1 MVRKSLK
8 FHHHFPPLNSMATEK
23 LFGKIEILDSF
34 LNFIRFSS
42 DILPRFGAVKLR
54 WGCALV
60 GRRGQD
66 QQKQPVHCGQHSK
79 RGFKLLFKVI

>member
-42 DILPRFGAVKLR
+42 AVKLR

-66 QQKQPVHCGQHSK
+66 QQKQPGHCGQHSK